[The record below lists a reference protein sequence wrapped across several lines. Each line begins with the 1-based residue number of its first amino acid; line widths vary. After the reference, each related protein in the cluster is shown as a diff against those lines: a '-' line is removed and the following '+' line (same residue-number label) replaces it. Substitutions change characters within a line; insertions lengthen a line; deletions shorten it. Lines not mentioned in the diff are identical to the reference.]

1 MIHWPEAP
9 QGSVTL
15 WVALDLKIKSN
26 WKTKLSWPWKLRLR
40 S

>member
-1 MIHWPEAP
+1 MVHWPEAP

-26 WKTKLSWPWKLRLR
+26 WKNKAVLALGAETS
-40 S
+40 